1 MTNRHGLQPVSACPR
16 LHAGLLNAGLLS
28 RGLAC
33 GLALAAAASA
43 AAAAA
48 APPLSGTWQPIG
60 PSGGRISALAV
71 DPHRPAT
78 IYAGT
83 YGGGLY
89 RSDDF
94 GQSWSARGLSSWV
107 AVYSVTIDPVVS
119 DTVYAGVDGTQVNGA
134 LWKSLDGGSSWQAV
148 GAGLP
153 YLFLGD
159 GVTSL
164 VIDPL
169 TRSTLY
175 AETNFALW
183 KSVDGARSWAA
194 LPVPYDGF
202 FGDPN
207 ALAIDPHTPAVLYA
221 GGDSGLFKSR
231 DGGATWASIARFR
244 HRIVTSVVV
253 DPVLPRR
260 VYAGLEQQPGSRLPA
275 LFVSTDRG
283 GTWRPADSGLAP
295 RAPAGGLGD
304 HSIWSLAVSPAAHL
318 SVYAGTYDGV
328 WRSTDGGG
336 SWAPANAGLS
346 GVVVGVLAAD
356 PRTAGRLYAG
366 LGILPSNAAVGV
378 WKTPNGGA
386 AWRLASAG
394 IDASDVGTLVVDP
407 SGSGMLYAAVPGA
420 GVLRRQ
426 EGGDWQPV
434 DQGLAGV
441 QVSALA
447 IDPQQPLTLYAETE
461 AGFWKTVD
469 GAAHWSQPSP
479 GTKVFA
485 PPLLIDPQTPTTLY
499 AMGDQA
505 APGIASGLQS
515 SVDGGVT
522 WTFLPV
528 GGPSF
533 DPALAPSAPRNLYWL
548 SPVNI
553 VTLPLHSQTYDD
565 LFHSPD
571 GGLSVDTRTTWG
583 VGSLGPLAVDPQNPA
598 TVYMATLVTT
608 TVPYSHGLLRTT
620 DSGGSFALLPLDCG
634 PGCVALV
641 FAPGP
646 PQTLYA
652 AAGDTIVAS
661 TDGGASWTPVGD
673 PLPPGA
679 AITSMTFD
687 PSSQTLF
694 AATTNRGVYQLM
706 P

>member
-1 MTNRHGLQPVSACPR
+1 MTIRHGVQPVRVCRR
-16 LHAGLLNAGLLS
+16 LQAGVLSWGLT
-28 RGLAC
+28 C
-33 GLALAAAASA
+33 GLALAAVASAASA
-43 AAAAA
+43 AAD
-48 APPLSGTWQPIG
+48 APPLGGTWQPIG
-60 PSGGRISALAV
+60 PSGGQISALAV
-71 DPHRPAT
+71 DPHHPAT

-148 GAGLP
+148 GAELP
-153 YLFLGD
+153 YLFLGE

-175 AETNFALW
+175 AETDSALW

-202 FGDPN
+202 FGYPN
-207 ALAIDPHTPAVLYA
+207 ALAIDPHTPAILYA

-260 VYAGLEQQPGSRLPA
+260 IYAGILQEYGSKLPA

-295 RAPAGGLGD
+295 RAPANGLGAQ
-304 HSIWSLAVSPAAHL
+304 SIWSLAVSPAAHL

-328 WRSTDGGG
+328 WKSTDGGS
-336 SWAPANAGLS
+336 SWAPANGGLS
-346 GVVVGVLAAD
+346 GVLVGILAAD
-356 PRTAGRLYAG
+356 PRTSGRLYAG

-386 AWRLASAG
+386 AWRFASSG

-407 SGSGMLYAAVPGA
+407 SGTGMLYAAVPGA

-426 EGGDWQPV
+426 GGDWQPAN
-434 DQGLAGV
+434 QGLVGA

-479 GTKVFA
+479 GTTVFA

-499 AMGDQA
+499 AMGDPA
-505 APGIASGLQS
+505 VPGISSGFQN

-522 WTFLPV
+522 WKFLPV
-528 GGPSF
+528 GGFSF
-533 DPALAPSAPRNLYWL
+533 DPAIAPSAPRNLYWL
-548 SPVNI
+548 SPVTI
-553 VTLPLHSQTYDD
+553 VILPPFKTQTVDY
-565 LFHSPD
+565 LSHSPD
-571 GGLSVDTRTTWG
+571 GGLSVDTKTTWG
-583 VGSLGPLAVDPQNPA
+583 VGSLGPLAVDPQDPA
-598 TVYMATLVTT
+598 TVYVATVVTT
-608 TVPYSHGLLRTT
+608 ATADSHGLLRST

-661 TDGGASWTPVGD
+661 TDGGGSWTPVGD
-673 PLPPGA
+673 PLPAGA
-679 AITSMTFD
+679 GITSMTFD

-694 AATTNRGVYQLM
+694 LATRNRGVYQLM

>member
-1 MTNRHGLQPVSACPR
+1 MTSRHGLQPVRVCRR
-16 LHAGLLNAGLLS
+16 LQAGVLS
-28 RGLAC
+28 WGLAC
-33 GLALAAAASA
+33 VLALAVASSVTV
-43 AAAAA
+43 AAAA

-60 PSGGRISALAV
+60 PSGGVISALAV
-71 DPHRPAT
+71 DPHHPAT

-119 DTVYAGVDGTQVNGA
+119 DTVYAGVEGTQVNGA

-148 GAGLP
+148 GAELP
-153 YLFLGD
+153 YLFLGE

-175 AETNFALW
+175 AETDFALW
-183 KSVDGARSWAA
+183 KSVNGARSWAA
-194 LPVPYDGF
+194 LPAPHDGF
-202 FGDPN
+202 FGYPN
-207 ALAIDPHTPAVLYA
+207 ALAIDPHTPAILYA
-221 GGDSGLFKSR
+221 GGDSGLFKST

-260 VYAGLEQQPGSRLPA
+260 VYAGLEQQPGSQLPT

-283 GTWRPADSGLAP
+283 ATWRPADSGLAP
-295 RAPAGGLGD
+295 RAPGSGLVAP
-304 HSIWSLAVSPAAHL
+304 SVWSLAVSPAAHL

-328 WRSTDGGG
+328 WKSTDGGS

-346 GVVVGVLAAD
+346 GVLVSILAAD
-356 PRTAGRLYAG
+356 PRTSGRLYAG
-366 LGILPSNAAVGV
+366 LGIPSNAALGV

-386 AWRLASAG
+386 AWRWASTG
-394 IDASDVGTLVVDP
+394 IDASIVGTLVVDP

-426 EGGDWQPV
+426 GGDWQPAN
-434 DQGLAGV
+434 QGLVGA

-447 IDPQQPLTLYAETE
+447 IDPQQPMTLYAETE

-479 GTKVFA
+479 GTQVFA

-505 APGIASGLQS
+505 VPGIASGFQH

-522 WTFLPV
+522 WAFLPL

-533 DPALAPSAPRNLYWL
+533 DPAIAPSAPRNLYWL
-548 SPVNI
+548 SPVT
-553 VTLPLHSQTYDD
+553 VATLPLHSQTYDY
-565 LFHSPD
+565 LLHSPD
-571 GGLSVDTRTTWG
+571 GGLSVDTKTTWG

-598 TVYMATLVTT
+598 TVYVATLVTT
-608 TVPYSHGLLRTT
+608 TTPYSHGLLRTT

-641 FAPGP
+641 IAPGP

-652 AAGDTIVAS
+652 AAGDAIVAS
-661 TDGGASWTPVGD
+661 TDGGASWAPVGD
-673 PLPPGA
+673 PLPAGA
-679 AITSMTFD
+679 GITSMTFD
-687 PSSQTLF
+687 PISQTLF
-694 AATTNRGVYQLM
+694 AVTGLRGVYQLT